1 MQTKFDTGY
10 WKWVNM
16 LAVLYFY
23 MFLFYKVDGSVIKTI
38 MNIYIGCF
46 NELHTK

>member
-1 MQTKFDTGY
+1 
-10 WKWVNM
+10 M

-23 MFLFYKVDGSVIKTI
+23 IFTEALHMFYKVDGSVIKTK

-46 NELHTK
+46 NELQNK